1 VSPSTQANLDTAR
14 VVADAVLYEGY
25 LLYPYRA
32 SSTKNRSRWQFGVL
46 GPEGAAAAGVGEEA
60 SLAVEFLVSCCL
72 GASVTVWLRFLQLQ
86 VRTVQSPAGAEV
98 AQLQVDERVV
108 LPWDEA
114 VEHELEVGT
123 APLGDTE
130 TSFAVSVPGGC
141 DTTEVCRGDGSVV
154 GRELRTRWP
163 LTASVTV
170 RSATT
175 GLAPGVARVHLRVD
189 NLGELT
195 SPDAPAATRRSFL
208 GAHLLLT
215 CAGGAF
221 VSALDPPDE
230 LRTAAEQ
237 CRHHRCW
244 PLLAGP
250 PGTADVLLASPI
262 ILDEHPQIAPESAGS
277 LFDATEIDEILTLR
291 ILTMTADEKA
301 EARATDPRAAEIV
314 DRCESLTPQALARMH
329 GTLRD
334 PSGPAAGREIGG
346 EVGLDGPATWTTPVR
361 ESDVP
366 WWDPER
372 DAEVDPAT
380 DVVLIDGHAVARD
393 SMVRIEPTR
402 RADAQDLFFRGQLAR
417 VAGVHHD
424 VDGGTH
430 LGVILV
436 DDPAAEEHEWY
447 GRYLYF
453 APDELVPVE
462 TQDIETARH
471 DPAGAG
477 TQRKES

>member
-1 VSPSTQANLDTAR
+1 MSSSTQANLDSAR
-14 VVADAVLYEGY
+14 AVADAVLYEGY

-32 SSTKNRSRWQFGVL
+32 SSAKNRSRWQFGVL
-46 GPEGAAAAGVGEEA
+46 GPVGAAAAGVGEEPG
-60 SLAVEFLVSCCL
+60 LAVEFLVAHRL

-86 VRTVQSPAGAEV
+86 VRTVESPAGAEV
-98 AQLQVDERVV
+98 PQLQVDERVV

-130 TSFAVSVPGGC
+130 TSFPVSVPGGC
-141 DTTEVCRGDGSVV
+141 DTTEVCRDDGTAV
-154 GRELRTRWP
+154 GRVLRTRWP

-170 RSATT
+170 HSSTL
-175 GLAPGVARVHLRVD
+175 GLPPGVARVRLSVD

-195 SPDAPAATRRSFL
+195 SPDAPAATRQSFL

-221 VSALDPPDE
+221 VSALDPPE
-230 LRTAAEQ
+230 RLREAAQE

-250 PGTADVLLASPI
+250 AGTADVLLASPI

-291 ILTMTADEKA
+291 ILTMTDAEKA
-301 EARATDPRAAEIV
+301 EARATDPRAAEII
-314 DRCESLTPQALARMH
+314 DRSESLTPQALARMH

-334 PSGPAAGREIGG
+334 PSGPGTGG
-346 EVGLDGPATWTTPVR
+346 EVGLDGPPTWTTPAG

-417 VAGVHHD
+417 VTGVHHD

-477 TQRKES
+477 TQPKES